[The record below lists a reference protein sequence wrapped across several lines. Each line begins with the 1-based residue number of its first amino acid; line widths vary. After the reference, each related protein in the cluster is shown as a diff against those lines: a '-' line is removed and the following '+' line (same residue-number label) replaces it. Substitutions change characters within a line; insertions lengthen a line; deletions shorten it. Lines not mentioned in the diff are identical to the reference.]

1 MDPITHA
8 VVGLSI
14 AVLLGE
20 PMSLSNPAIIGCVAG
35 AVIPD
40 GDIVMQLK
48 GDYVYLKNHRGLS
61 HSIPMML
68 VYAAALA
75 GALWLMFG
83 SIPLWKVFAFSLLGS
98 LSHIALDIT
107 NSYGAQILWPLSK
120 KRITLDLLLIYDPML
135 IVLCLLILMPAVRSI
150 IPPFVSLAMF
160 SVYLALR
167 YLMKNTAKKIA
178 FKKLGDRYNPKYFRI
193 MPSMVGL
200 IKWHFI
206 LKTNKEKVIGE
217 VNILPRR
224 FMIINVMNNI
234 DKKLYD
240 IVIDTPIAKF
250 FSQFTPVFH
259 IDCEKKEGNYVFKFI
274 DLRYYIA
281 NDFLHHAT
289 AVIDKDLEV
298 VTSLF
303 HPYAKSR
310 NVEV

>member
-20 PMSLSNPAIIGCVAG
+20 PISLSNPAVIGCVSG

-40 GDIVMQLK
+40 GDIIMQLK

-61 HSIPMML
+61 HSIPVML
-68 VYAAALA
+68 IYAVFIT
-75 GALWLMFG
+75 GVLWFMLG
-83 SIPLWKVFAFSLLGS
+83 SFPIWKVLFFSLMGCF
-98 LSHIALDIT
+98 SHIALDIT

-120 KRITLDLLLIYDPML
+120 KRYTLDLLLIYDPML
-135 IVLCLLILMPAVRSI
+135 IVMCLLILLPAVRNL
-150 IPPFVSLAMF
+150 IPPVISIFLFLA
-160 SVYLALR
+160 YLVLR
-167 YLMKNTAKKIA
+167 YRMKHIA
-178 FKKLGDRYNPKYFRI
+178 RKVVFDNLSDKYDLVHFRI
-193 MPSMVGL
+193 MPSMIGL

-206 LKTNKEKVIGE
+206 LETKKEKIVGE

-224 FMIINVMNNI
+224 FKIINIMKNI
-234 DKKLYD
+234 DKTLYD
-240 IVIDTPIAKF
+240 MAICTPLAKF

-259 IDCEKKEGNYVFKFI
+259 IDCEKCGNNYVFEFI

-281 NDFLHHAT
+281 KDFLHHAT
-289 AVIDKDLEV
+289 AIINKDLEV

-303 HPYAKSR
+303 HPYTKSK